1 MGANAMQ
8 IDFSSDITLQSIKKN
23 LQQYILGSITLAI
36 IAALV
41 FGLITF
47 IFLKLIGKKQAVS
60 KAD

>member
-1 MGANAMQ
+1 MGSNAMQ
-8 IDFSSDITLQSIKKN
+8 IDFSSDITLQSITKN

-47 IFLKLIGKKQAVS
+47 IFLKLIGKKQTVS